1 MPAHLYIHHSNVRR
15 SDDPMNHTSYNVHS
29 TQRLEAAY
37 EHSTP
42 PSLDDS
48 PPLTTYHHLIA
59 RLHLITGNLDLSQD
73 QHSFFWQNQP
83 HIGPQEPPY
92 DSVVDDYAATNNV
105 ATQLLSQCTL
115 PFSAG
120 EASFQPALAAQPN
133 WDSSSV
139 PFGYFNG
146 MPDSN
151 TYQQWHSQYPEPPAD
166 QSFPASFSDELWQ
179 TDHLEPGYS
188 FPETANPDPE
198 TKKKKECHVCHRLL
212 NSAKLRRHHQDVH
225 EKPPKGA
232 TPCKGYYMCTCGE
245 HWSTSR
251 KREILIHLEEIKED
265 SEHLLEHCIY
275 RFVCRC
281 EETFSVGCLD
291 DYIVHIKG
299 CMNGVTPG
307 RPRCDSS
314 TVPQRSMSVPP
325 LVS

>member
-1 MPAHLYIHHSNVRR
+1 MPAHLYIHHPNVRR
-15 SDDPMNHTSYNVHS
+15 SDDPMNHASYNVHS

-48 PPLTTYHHLIA
+48 PSLDNIPSLDSSPSFDHWQCAVPLGTSAITSTTA
-59 RLHLITGNLDLSQD
+59 DLDLSQD

-83 HIGPQEPPY
+83 HVGPQEP
-92 DSVVDDYAATNNV
+92 
-105 ATQLLSQCTL
+105 
-115 PFSAG
+115 
-120 EASFQPALAAQPN
+120 
-133 WDSSSV
+133 
-139 PFGYFNG
+139 
-146 MPDSN
+146 
-151 TYQQWHSQYPEPPAD
+151 
-166 QSFPASFSDELWQ
+166 
-179 TDHLEPGYS
+179 
-188 FPETANPDPE
+188 
-198 TKKKKECHVCHRLL
+198 
-212 NSAKLRRHHQDVH
+212 KLRRHHQDVH

-265 SEHLLEHCIY
+265 SEHLLEH
-275 RFVCRC
+275 F
-281 EETFSVGCLD
+281 
-291 DYIVHIKG
+291 HIKG